1 MSRAKGCPR
10 VPHKWPEFRG
20 SFKALSY
27 AETLSATISPTNC
40 YIRHFKSRNCDV
52 PQRRIYAH
60 ELTATPPQLVSA
72 KRDVHSFRD
81 AHKQVLSGVIR
92 LADRFID
99 RRFLF
104 FLRDRCLFNCFV
116 SGSEFFPRSLFRGRQ
131 IKCLLGEFIRWLL
144 TFRKENNR

>member
-104 FLRDRCLFNCFV
+104 FFFFYGIVVFLIVLSLEVSSFSEVYFVEDKSSVFSVNLFD
-116 SGSEFFPRSLFRGRQ
+116 GY
-131 IKCLLGEFIRWLL
+131 
-144 TFRKENNR
+144 